1 MLLESLERMT
11 IITRQFGSIDY
22 AEEAV
27 ITFPEG
33 LLGFERMHRFLLIDQ
48 PEVEPLRWLQSLDE
62 PQIAFTVIEPELV
75 FPDFKVHLTASDRE
89 GLGLAAG
96 VEPRLLVL
104 VTVPKDPAD
113 MTANLMG
120 PLVLHPQNR
129 LGRQL
134 VLHDSPHGTRERL
147 IPGAASAVTA

>member
-1 MLLESLERMT
+1 MT
-11 IITRQFGSIDY
+11 ITTRQFGPIDY
-22 AEEAV
+22 SEEAV

-48 PEVEPLRWLQSLDE
+48 PEIEPLRWLQSIDE

-75 FPDFKVHLTASDRE
+75 FPTFRVRLSATDRE
-89 GLGLAAG
+89 GLGLG
-96 VEPRLLVL
+96 PGSEPRVLVL
-104 VTVPKDPAD
+104 VTVPQDPAD
-113 MTANLMG
+113 MTANLLG
-120 PLVLHPQNR
+120 PLVVHPDKK

-134 VLHDSPHGTRERL
+134 VLHDSALGTRERL